1 MAEDERVRRIG
12 LNEAVFREVNERI
25 EDLAATF
32 GLDQTLDLICECG
45 NASCT
50 NRIAMDHRQYEELR
64 SDSTTFAVVCGHEI
78 PDVEEI
84 IARHGSFFV
93 VRKVA
98 GDAREVAET
107 TDRR

>member
-1 MAEDERVRRIG
+1 MDEDERARRIG

-32 GLDQTLDLICECG
+32 GLESLDLLCECG
-45 NASCT
+45 DASCAM
-50 NRIAMDHRQYEELR
+50 RIEMDHKRYEELR

-84 IARHGSFFV
+84 IARHRSYNI

-98 GDAREVAET
+98 REAREAAEK
-107 TDRR
+107 TDPR

>member
-1 MAEDERVRRIG
+1 MDETRRRRAE
-12 LNEAVFREVNERI
+12 NEAVFREVNERI

-32 GLDQTLDLICECG
+32 GLDRGLDLICECG
-45 NASCT
+45 DASCT
-50 NRIAMDHRQYEELR
+50 KRIEMDRGQYEELR

-78 PDVEEI
+78 SDVEEI
-84 IARHGSFFV
+84 IARHGSYFV

-98 GDAREVAET
+98 DDAREVAER